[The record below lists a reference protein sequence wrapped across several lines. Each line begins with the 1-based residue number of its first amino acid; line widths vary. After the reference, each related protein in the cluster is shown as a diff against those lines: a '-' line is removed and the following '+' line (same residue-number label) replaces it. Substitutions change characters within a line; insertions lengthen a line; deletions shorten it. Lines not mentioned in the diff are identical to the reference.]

1 MSTAPILCVD
11 DEPNNLGVLRQ
22 VLKDLYPLV
31 FARSGAEALAA
42 ATKHR
47 PSLVLLDV
55 EMPDIDGYEVC
66 RRLKRD
72 RLTEGIPVIFVTSH
86 ANEPE
91 EMAGFD
97 AGGVDYIAKP
107 FSAAIVRARVRN
119 HLRLVRTEALE
130 DSNRSAIYMLG
141 QAGHYNDADTGE
153 HIWRIAAYSRALAE
167 ASGWNEEQ
175 SALIEM
181 AAAMHDT
188 GKIGIPDAVLK
199 KAGKLNEQ
207 EWEIMKTHTRIGYDI
222 LCKSQ
227 APLFQLAAEIALH
240 HHERWDGSG
249 YPLGLVGDMI
259 PEAARIVAVA
269 DVFDALGTKRP
280 YKEAWPLDRLLA
292 TLRQSAG
299 SHLDP
304 QMVECFLQLLPR
316 ILAIRCQIASNAGS
330 SAFLTLLANS
340 PQRFGAGTPGQGAG

>member
-1 MSTAPILCVD
+1 MITGPILCVD

-31 FARSGAEALAA
+31 FARNGAETLGA

-72 RLTEGIPVIFVTSH
+72 RRTEGIPVIFISNH
-86 ANEPE
+86 ANEPD

-119 HLRLVRTEALE
+119 HLRLVRSEALE

-141 QAGHYNDADTGE
+141 QAGHYNDANTGE

-167 ASGWNEEQ
+167 ASGWNEQQ
-175 SALIEM
+175 STLIEL

-188 GKIGIPDAVLK
+188 GKIGIPDAILNK
-199 KAGKLNEQ
+199 TGKLTTQ
-207 EWEIMKTHTRIGYDI
+207 EWEVMKTHTSIGYDI
-222 LCKSQ
+222 LSESQ
-227 APLFQLAAEIALH
+227 APIFQLAAEIALN
-240 HHERWDGSG
+240 HHERWDGNG
-249 YPLGLVGDMI
+249 YPSGLAGDQI

-280 YKEAWPLDRLLA
+280 YKEAWPLEALLA
-292 TLRQSAG
+292 TLRQKAG

-304 QMVECFLQLLPR
+304 RMVDCFLRILPR
-316 ILAIRCQIASNAGS
+316 IVQIKAGLAEKAARRAASPDKAGHH
-330 SAFLTLLANS
+330 A
-340 PQRFGAGTPGQGAG
+340 Q